1 MTSPMASEEEIVYS
15 GAGGGGKGG
24 GGGGGGGGKG
34 KGGGGS
40 ARKPEEDPESL
51 RSRSEASFVA
61 VLSEG
66 EIQGFE
72 DGVDPLTRIFLD
84 GVPLKNRDGS
94 SNFSIAGFF
103 TGSSSNAQG
112 KGGLISAISSSI
124 PGLIRNESS
133 GGVNTIVADYRVG
146 VQNQDPMPGFD
157 DVRAEQGVNI
167 KLTKAAGRVFRVTT
181 SSLFNRLRVRIGI
194 GSLFYVNKDN
204 GDVKGGF
211 VSFNIQIQADGG
223 GIIVNDNKVIGGKSR
238 GPVDFEYEYSLSG
251 NGPWIVS
258 VERTLADP
266 VSTTESNDLYFK
278 AIVGIIN
285 QSFRYPNTALLGL
298 KIGAENF
305 SSVPTVAA
313 DMLGV
318 KIKIPQNYNP
328 IARTYSGIWNGTFK
342 TEWSNNPVWVFYD
355 LLTNTRYGAGQ
366 FIAESQVDRYS
377 LLPIAQYCDELVSDG
392 KGGLEP
398 RFTFNAYITDR
409 GEAYSVLNSLAAAFR
424 GMLYFAEGSVVAIQD
439 APKSISKIFSPAN
452 VIQEVDDNG
461 NVTSPPFSYEGT
473 ARKARKTVAL
483 VSWNDPDDMY
493 KSKIEYVE
501 DSEGIDRYGYHE
513 VEVRAF
519 GTTSQGQAQ
528 RIGRWILL
536 TDQLDVE
543 TVTFKTGT
551 EGFFVLPGEVI
562 GIADP
567 IKGGKRYGGR
577 IVSATTSAV
586 TIDSPFTLLTNKSY
600 TLTVMLPNGSLE
612 SRTVLNSPGAAT
624 ALSVNP
630 ALSTAPIAG
639 APWVLQENSDG
650 IRKFRVISINE
661 NQGEVT
667 LIASL
672 YNEDKFAI
680 ADKPQLSSKRVS
692 FSRLQILP
700 LISSGS
706 IKLGTVS

>member
-1 MTSPMASEEEIVYS
+1 MTLLTMELEDDIIYS

-24 GGGGGGGGKG
+24 GGGGGGGKG
-34 KGGGGS
+34 KGGS
-40 ARKPEEDPESL
+40 NPRKPEEDPESL

-84 GVPLKNRDGS
+84 GVPLRNRDGS
-94 SNFSIAGFF
+94 SNFSINAFF
-103 TGSSSNAQG
+103 TGSPSTAQG
-112 KGGLISAISSSI
+112 KGSLISAISSSI
-124 PGLIRNESS
+124 PGLVRTETNT
-133 GGVNTIVADYRVG
+133 GVNTIVADYRVG

-167 KLTKAAGRVFRVTT
+167 KLTRAAGRVFRVTT
-181 SSLFNRLRVRIGI
+181 SSIFNRIRVRIGI
-194 GSLFYVNKDN
+194 GSLFYINNSN

-211 VSFNIQIQADGG
+211 VSFNIQIQSDNGSR
-223 GIIVNDNKVIGGKSR
+223 IVNDNKVIGGKSR
-238 GPVDFEYEYSLSG
+238 GPVEFEYEYSLSG
-251 NGPWIVS
+251 SGPWIVS
-258 VERTLADP
+258 VERTLADST
-266 VSTTESNDLYFK
+266 STTESNDLYFK

-305 SSVPTVAA
+305 SAVPTVGA
-313 DMLGV
+313 DMLGI
-318 KIKIPQNYNP
+318 KIKIPQNYDP
-328 IARTYSGIWNGTFK
+328 IARSYVGVWNGTFK

-366 FIAESQVDRYS
+366 FIDANQVDRYS
-377 LLPIAQYCDELVSDG
+377 LYPIAQYCDELVSDG
-392 KGGLEP
+392 KGGKEP

-424 GMLYFAEGSVVAIQD
+424 GMLYFSEGTVVAIQD
-439 APKSISKIFSPAN
+439 RPKAITKIFSPAN
-452 VIQEVDDNG
+452 VVQETDDNG
-461 NVTSPPFSYEGT
+461 NVTTPPFAYEGT

-483 VSWNDPDDMY
+483 VSWNDPDDSY

-501 DSEGIDRYGYHE
+501 DAEGLDRYGYHE

-528 RIGRWILL
+528 RVGRWILL
-536 TDQLDVE
+536 TDQLDTE
-543 TVTFKTGT
+543 TVTFKIGT
-551 EGFFVLPGEVI
+551 EGFFLMPGEII

-567 IKGGKRYGGR
+567 TKGGKRYGGR
-577 IVSATTSAV
+577 ITAATTIAV
-586 TIDSPFTLLTNKSY
+586 TIDSPFTLLNGKSY

-612 SRTVLNSPGAAT
+612 SRTVLNGSGAT
-624 ALSVNP
+624 SVLSINP
-630 ALSTAPIAG
+630 ALSEAPIQG
-639 APWVLQENSDG
+639 APWVLQEDADG

-661 NQGEVT
+661 DDGRMTV
-667 LIASL
+667 IASL
-672 YNEDKFAI
+672 YNEEKFAI
-680 ADKPQLSSKRVS
+680 ADSPQLGSRRVS
-692 FSRLQILP
+692 LSRLQAIP
-700 LISSGS
+700 LVSQSS
-706 IKLGTVS
+706 IILGTVQ